1 LALDFQN
8 ILFSLEME
16 DSFVATYLVPSE
28 MDTNQEPQ
36 VGGSLNVRSILIDTT
51 LGRLQQFSRL
61 V

>member
-1 LALDFQN
+1 
-8 ILFSLEME
+8 ME

-28 MDTNQEPQ
+28 ADTNEEPQ
-36 VGGSLNVRSILIDTT
+36 VGGSLNVRSILIDTDTT